1 MENLKI
7 KEYRGISE
15 NNKKNQYVARDI
27 RGNLRGL
34 KILPLISSGVP
45 LLCLLI
51 TGFLCSSGCLSR
63 TRFNNFNWQMD
74 SLRYYTTKFDSVLQ
88 KQTREMSQLRTD
100 YYTKS
105 EEIAEKIEMLNTRLS
120 ELESQLTQ
128 ISERLSRGRKAPA
141 DSEDVASISPEARM
155 IYESAYLNYVKGNYN
170 DAINGFRSYL
180 KVAPDSPLADNAM
193 YWIGE
198 CYYSLGKRQDAVDTF
213 NELINKYPQSNK
225 RPTALYKIGIIYE
238 DAKDTK
244 TAKTYFEKV
253 IQEFPNAPEASL
265 AKERLKK

>member
-1 MENLKI
+1 MENQ
-7 KEYRGISE
+7 GVTG
-15 NNKKNQYVARDI
+15 NI
-27 RGNLRGL
+27 RGNQGNSRCF
-34 KILPLISSGVP
+34 S
-45 LLCLLI
+45 LI
-51 TGFLCSSGCLSR
+51 TPFKPWFGILFLVYLCSLGCLNR

-74 SLRYYTTKFDSVLQ
+74 SLRYYTAKFDSILQ
-88 KQTREMSQLRTD
+88 EQSKEMSQLRTD

-105 EEIAEKIEMLNTRLS
+105 EELAEKLEMLNTRLG
-120 ELESQLTQ
+120 EQESQLTQ
-128 ISERLSRGRKAPA
+128 ISERLSRGKKAVS
-141 DSEDVASISPEARM
+141 DSEDISSVSPEARM

-170 DAINGFRSYL
+170 EAITGFRSYL
-180 KVAPDSPLADNAM
+180 KVAPDSPLSDNAL

-198 CYYSLGKRQDAVDTF
+198 CYYSLGKRQDAVDTL

-238 DAKDTK
+238 EAKDTK

-253 IQEFPNAPEASL
+253 LQEFPNAPEASL

>member
-1 MENLKI
+1 MKYKANQGVTREI
-7 KEYRGISE
+7 KGYQGRSE
-15 NNKKNQYVARDI
+15 F
-27 RGNLRGL
+27 
-34 KILPLISSGVP
+34 LPLIP
-45 LLCLLI
+45 LINPLYPLI
-51 TGFLCSSGCLSR
+51 PLIFLFGLGCFNR

-74 SLRYYTTKFDSVLQ
+74 SLRYYTTKFDSILQ
-88 KQTREMSQLRTD
+88 HQSKELSQLRTD

-105 EEIAEKIEMLNTRLS
+105 EELAEKIEMLNTRLS
-120 ELESQLTQ
+120 ESESQLTQ
-128 ISERLSRGRKAPA
+128 INEKLSRGKRAVS
-141 DSEDVASISPEARM
+141 DSEDVSSVSPEARM

-170 DAINGFRSYL
+170 EAITGFRSYL
-180 KVAPDSPLADNAM
+180 KVAPDSPLSDNAL

-198 CYYSLGKRQDAVDTF
+198 CYYSLGKRQEAVDTF

-238 DAKDTK
+238 EAKDTK
-244 TAKTYFEKV
+244 TARRYFEKV

>member
-1 MENLKI
+1 MEEHEVSGN
-7 KEYRGISE
+7 
-15 NNKKNQYVARDI
+15 I
-27 RGNLRGL
+27 RGNQGNLRFL
-34 KILPLISSGVP
+34 SLITPFKPWLIILPSIY
-45 LLCLLI
+45 LCC
-51 TGFLCSSGCLSR
+51 FGCLSR

-74 SLRYYTTKFDSVLQ
+74 SLRYYTAKFDSILQ
-88 KQTREMSQLRTD
+88 QQSKEMSQLRTD

-105 EEIAEKIEMLNTRLS
+105 EELAEKLEMLNTRLS
-120 ELESQLTQ
+120 EQESQLTQ
-128 ISERLSRGRKAPA
+128 INERLSRGKKVSA
-141 DSEDVASISPEARM
+141 DSEDVSSVSPEARL
-155 IYESAYLNYVKGNYN
+155 IYESAYHNYVKGNYN
-170 DAINGFRSYL
+170 EAITGFRSYL
-180 KVAPDSPLADNAM
+180 KVAPDSPLSDNAM

-238 DAKDTK
+238 EAKDTK
-244 TAKTYFEKV
+244 TAKTYFERV